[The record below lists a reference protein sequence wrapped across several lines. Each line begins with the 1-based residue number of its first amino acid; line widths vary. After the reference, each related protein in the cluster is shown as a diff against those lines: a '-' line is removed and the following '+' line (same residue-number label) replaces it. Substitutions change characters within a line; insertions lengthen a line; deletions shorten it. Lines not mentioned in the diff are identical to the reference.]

1 MTRGVFNTWTSKETP
16 IEVNLI
22 GHHYAVGPDGP
33 VKIPMFD
40 ESGFDWIVASM
51 REQIEDGYD
60 APFIVTGDRRKGKSV
75 FTLKVSRRH
84 FSNFRVEN
92 VHFAIEPFM
101 SDLEN
106 IPEADPRIGYY
117 PTVDYDESIT
127 GLHNQEWQSQV
138 PYVKVLNII
147 GKKRITM
154 PIVLPHIS
162 DLNPKV
168 TRMMSFWVFIY
179 QRGVAEIRVPKTNQ
193 FDKSIFWIPYCAIKY
208 DAFPEDDPFWM
219 AYSERKDKFISD
231 YTKQQSELDAPR
243 GLAGKYVQQRNT
255 LIDHLR
261 ETKKM
266 TVEEMAELLDVK
278 TGTIYKWLARGKES
292 QVI

>member
-1 MTRGVFNTWTSKETP
+1 MTWGSFSTWTAKQTP
-16 IEVNLI
+16 VEVNLV
-22 GHHYAVGPDGP
+22 GHHYAVGPEGP

-40 ESGFDWIVASM
+40 ESGLDWIVASM

-60 APFIVTGDRRKGKSV
+60 APFIVTGDRRRGKSV

-84 FSNFRVEN
+84 FSNFKPEN
-92 VHFAIEPFM
+92 VHFGIEPFM
-101 SDLEN
+101 ADLEN
-106 IPEADPRIGYY
+106 MPEADPRIGYY

-138 PYVKVLNII
+138 PYIKVLNII

-168 TRMMSFWVFIY
+168 TRMMSFWVFIF
-179 QRGVAEIRVPKTNQ
+179 QRGVAEIRIPKTNQ
-193 FDKSIFWIPYCAIKY
+193 FDKGIFWIPYCAIQY
-208 DAFPEDDPFWM
+208 DKFDDNDPFWL

-231 YTKQQSELDAPR
+231 YTKQQSETDSPR

-266 TVEEMAELLDVK
+266 SVEEMADLLEVK
-278 TGTIYKWLARGKES
+278 TGTIYKWLARGKEP
-292 QVI
+292 QVV